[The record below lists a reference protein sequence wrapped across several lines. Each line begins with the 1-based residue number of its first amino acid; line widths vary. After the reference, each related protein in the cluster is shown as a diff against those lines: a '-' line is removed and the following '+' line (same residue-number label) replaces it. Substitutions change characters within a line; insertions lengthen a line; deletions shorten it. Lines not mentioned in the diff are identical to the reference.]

1 MSLVTERQNIE
12 EYFQDNWVTG
22 SPASPRTPVEYEDVK
37 IEPPA
42 NTLWLQFN
50 ILNGQGA
57 QMSVGT
63 PGSNIVRNSGVLA
76 IRVNV
81 PSMQGSAPFRAVADD
96 IQTLFRNTTIG
107 NVRFTIPYVSG
118 GFTTMGAYSTWTI
131 MCPFTRDEFNG

>member
-12 EYFQDNWVTG
+12 EYFQTEW
-22 SPASPRTPVEYEDVK
+22 AARTPVEYEDVK
-37 IEPPA
+37 IEPP
-42 NTLWLQFN
+42 NVVWLQFN

-63 PGSNIVRNSGVLA
+63 PGSNIVRDTGVLA

-96 IQTLFRNTTIG
+96 ILTLFRNKTLG
-107 NVRFTIPYVSG
+107 NVRFKIPYVSG
-118 GFTTMGAYSTWTI
+118 GFQTVGLYSTWTV
-131 MCPFTRDEFNG
+131 MCPYTRDEFNG